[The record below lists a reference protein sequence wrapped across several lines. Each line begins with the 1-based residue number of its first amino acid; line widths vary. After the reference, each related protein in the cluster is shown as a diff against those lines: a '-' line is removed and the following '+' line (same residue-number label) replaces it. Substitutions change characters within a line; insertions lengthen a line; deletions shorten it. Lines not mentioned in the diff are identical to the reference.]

1 MKINVT
7 VFYWQTLFNVLEKQN
22 QGGTLRQYISN
33 AFSNEELKKVENSNI
48 IIIGKSPFLAKKVSK
63 NAEPKILRKRNN
75 EVT

>member
-7 VFYWQTLFNVLEKQN
+7 VFGWQTLFNVLEKQN
-22 QGGTLRQYISN
+22 QGSTFKYISN

-63 NAEPKILRKRNN
+63 IQS
-75 EVT
+75 